1 MDVPI
6 IPDADIQGMQ
16 KIIFR
21 IPCRQ
26 KAAGRYIWEYNR
38 KDTHMNQKNTAKTV
52 FLTSS
57 PDASYQEEGK
67 WVTGPFTSRN
77 RFLEQFQKA
86 CPKHPQ
92 VLMITATPDDPA
104 KNQEMSEYFTKVF
117 AASRIETKALRML
130 ERSTAGC
137 LAEWLSMSDV
147 VILGGGH
154 VPTQNHFFHE
164 LGLREKLQNFSG
176 VIMGISAGS
185 MNCAE
190 VVYAQPELAGEAS
203 DPGYRRF
210 LEGLGLTRLQILPH
224 YQMVKDYTLDGLRL
238 IEEIT
243 CPDSV
248 GREFYA
254 LEDGSYV
261 MCAGGH
267 EILYGNAYRIADGEL
282 AVICRDGDMLEL
294 RNPHFV

>member
-1 MDVPI
+1 
-6 IPDADIQGMQ
+6 
-16 KIIFR
+16 
-21 IPCRQ
+21 
-26 KAAGRYIWEYNR
+26 
-38 KDTHMNQKNTAKTV
+38 MNQKNTAKTV

-154 VPTQNHFFHE
+154 VPTQNHFFQ
-164 LGLREKLQNFSG
+164 GDRFFPDG
-176 VIMGISAGS
+176 VCGEFIRTGEQKERRSYRISA
-185 MNCAE
+185 
-190 VVYAQPELAGEAS
+190 V
-203 DPGYRRF
+203 
-210 LEGLGLTRLQILPH
+210 
-224 YQMVKDYTLDGLRL
+224 
-238 IEEIT
+238 
-243 CPDSV
+243 
-248 GREFYA
+248 
-254 LEDGSYV
+254 
-261 MCAGGH
+261 
-267 EILYGNAYRIADGEL
+267 
-282 AVICRDGDMLEL
+282 
-294 RNPHFV
+294 